1 MNTNIINEENQNIS
15 EKDLKFIKS
24 IEDKLDNS
32 SVIRGMSKILY
43 KSILNVFNFN
53 NDISKLFN
61 EIISNDIQSE
71 DNYLKYVRESI
82 SDKILLDL
90 MKEIKKIINKNNI
103 GDDLKLQINDFV
115 KIIIIN
121 NIKKLKVNEPDFIEN
136 DFKKIKNFKM
146 LDYFDKKFLTKK
158 EIIKCKNKK
167 GLKSYNLIYQNCVF
181 NNYNI
186 LDEISKQI
194 INNFNE
200 NLNNIKDEN
209 TKKRLSNTLI
219 FFKKLIEEND
229 YHNISFFP
237 FIDLTKIEIRD
248 NNNLVK
254 IKLLQLQNKLNKNEN
269 PNIYT
274 NSLNKLLLKTVDNV
288 LLYSDSNFIQK
299 IINNES
305 YTTDEVNKVVYQIV
319 LKLVKN
325 INKKYKKFNENNQFI
340 NFSIDIII
348 MILINLIKTN
358 KNNIEIVKNKLKLK
372 NFPLPKNYILIKLF
386 TILSKKNVNSRN
398 IKSCNQS
405 DSILNKKKKLI
416 LCLFNN
422 EILTSLSQ
430 EIITYFNNTIK
441 IMMNNS
447 NNINITNKIFMI
459 GVSGKDFI
467 KNINNDI
474 IEPMTPVKCDCKIP
488 FYYYIFY
495 IIIVSTILYY
505 YYKI

>member
-1 MNTNIINEENQNIS
+1 
-15 EKDLKFIKS
+15 
-24 IEDKLDNS
+24 
-32 SVIRGMSKILY
+32 
-43 KSILNVFNFN
+43 
-53 NDISKLFN
+53 
-61 EIISNDIQSE
+61 
-71 DNYLKYVRESI
+71 
-82 SDKILLDL
+82 
-90 MKEIKKIINKNNI
+90 
-103 GDDLKLQINDFV
+103 
-115 KIIIIN
+115 
-121 NIKKLKVNEPDFIEN
+121 
-136 DFKKIKNFKM
+136 
-146 LDYFDKKFLTKK
+146 
-158 EIIKCKNKK
+158 
-167 GLKSYNLIYQNCVF
+167 
-181 NNYNI
+181 
-186 LDEISKQI
+186 
-194 INNFNE
+194 
-200 NLNNIKDEN
+200 
-209 TKKRLSNTLI
+209 TLI

-386 TILSKKNVNSRN
+386 TILSKKNVN
-398 IKSCNQS
+398 
-405 DSILNKKKKLI
+405 
-416 LCLFNN
+416 
-422 EILTSLSQ
+422 
-430 EIITYFNNTIK
+430 
-441 IMMNNS
+441 
-447 NNINITNKIFMI
+447 
-459 GVSGKDFI
+459 
-467 KNINNDI
+467 
-474 IEPMTPVKCDCKIP
+474 
-488 FYYYIFY
+488 
-495 IIIVSTILYY
+495 
-505 YYKI
+505 